1 MIFVSAFIHLSVSFS
16 ERNMSGDEEDNFC
29 MPPEDM
35 NAIAE
40 VISSAIAGVGG
51 DAEDVELE
59 LFKLLLTD
67 VCTPFVL

>member
-1 MIFVSAFIHLSVSFS
+1 
-16 ERNMSGDEEDNFC
+16 MSGDEEDNFC